1 MTDLAK
7 TDTKPTNDKASEDEL
22 LVSPSK
28 VPSTPT
34 ETTEGPPPAPVAAV
48 DSKAKADDG
57 NDAIADRL
65 QTIFGQK
72 RASDD
77 VTDSEPVSKVVNT
90 GASNVTAA
98 SSTIATTEMEVDTD
112 ANVTPAATTTPV
124 SDGTGDKPSTTSTS
138 TSTSQASP
146 SDTRVVDMDLGDNDG
161 GDNSGAVNNS
171 VPGDD
176 APGNDG
182 APGNGAAPDGNG
194 WPEEVDQPAEF
205 PDVGFPLAPPTYP
218 TAPEFTYRYR
228 SGAQSTP
235 QRRRIDFDRSIVLP
249 NCRRDPHTNRIA
261 QDDYDAREQAEMAL
275 SLGYAFIHSFLPFL
289 WFPL

>member
-1 MTDLAK
+1 MTDLVK
-7 TDTKPTNDKASEDEL
+7 TGTKPSTDKASEEEL
-22 LVSPSK
+22 LGSPPK
-28 VPSTPT
+28 VPTTPI
-34 ETTEGPPPAPVAAV
+34 ETTEGPPPAPVAVV
-48 DSKAKADDG
+48 DSKEKPDEKVDDG

-90 GASNVTAA
+90 GVNNVIAA
-98 SSTIATTEMEVDTD
+98 PSTIATTEMEVDAD
-112 ANVTPAATTTPV
+112 ANVAPAATTTPV
-124 SDGTGDKPSTTSTS
+124 SDGTGDKSSTNSNSISTS
-138 TSTSQASP
+138 KAST
-146 SDTRVVDMDLGDNDG
+146 SDTRVVDMDVGDNDG
-161 GDNSGAVNNS
+161 GDNSGIVNNS

-176 APGNDG
+176 APGNG
-182 APGNGAAPDGNG
+182 IAPNGNG

-275 SLGYAFIHSFLPFL
+275 SLGYAFYSIVFTIFMVLL
-289 WFPL
+289 